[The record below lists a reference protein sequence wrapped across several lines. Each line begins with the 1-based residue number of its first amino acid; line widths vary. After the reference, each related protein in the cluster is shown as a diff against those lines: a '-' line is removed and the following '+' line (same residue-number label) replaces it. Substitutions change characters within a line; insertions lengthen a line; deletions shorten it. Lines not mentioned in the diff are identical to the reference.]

1 MAHSS
6 RAAAYSPAIR
16 EEAVGN
22 ATGRAWSEWF
32 ALLDQA
38 QAQSWSHAAIARWL
52 ATEHGVTAWWS
63 QMVTVEYERA
73 RGLRQV
79 HQKADGFAASAS
91 KTLALSVD
99 ELHRWWAEPPR
110 RRKWLPTAG
119 LTLRTS
125 TPPKSIRL
133 TCSDGSRV
141 NATVFAKGEHKSQ
154 VTVDHEKL
162 PDAAS
167 VAKVKA
173 EWKAAL
179 ARLEALT
186 AAPGKA
192 PPAPKA

>member
-16 EEAVGN
+16 EEAVQN

-63 QMVTVEYERA
+63 QTVTVEYERA

-79 HQKADGFAASAS
+79 HQKASGFAASAS

-110 RRKWLPTAG
+110 RRKSQEDLLLAG
-119 LTLRTS
+119 EGI
-125 TPPKSIRL
+125 PI
-133 TCSDGSRV
+133 
-141 NATVFAKGEHKSQ
+141 
-154 VTVDHEKL
+154 
-162 PDAAS
+162 
-167 VAKVKA
+167 
-173 EWKAAL
+173 
-179 ARLEALT
+179 
-186 AAPGKA
+186 
-192 PPAPKA
+192 